1 MTKSRISMKSE
12 QLLKPAT
19 MPFTKFC
26 LLFFLAFFVHKH
38 AYSAKQFKIFILHSY
53 SQEYPWTKHQ
63 HEGFIETFN
72 MSTKQPALISTEYL
86 DTKRKDFTP
95 DYAKKYTDF
104 LTDKYSNYTPDLIYT
119 TDDNATQFA
128 LNNLSIIF
136 PSTPV
141 IFSGVNNFSIQDELD
156 RNKVTGVFE
165 KKEISPNL
173 QLLKLIDDNINEI
186 IVLGDNSNT
195 DRAIKNELSEQL
207 KLHPQIKANY
217 IQHNQIDKIVST
229 LNSQKVKH
237 LFLTTIGG
245 LEDSHGNNQTLNES
259 LSRISAAG
267 DFIIISMEDSYLL
280 DGVLGG
286 YVTSGRQQ
294 GHTAATLALKFQQ
307 GKSIKNIPVILNSPN
322 EYIFDFRELKKNKI
336 ELPDTILVTANIL
349 NKLPNYF
356 ERNRPL
362 VISTIIVMTTLLII
376 LMTIFLILIS
386 LKNKQ
391 IKIASKK
398 VEQQSSKLQHIKE
411 TLTTAQEIAN
421 LGNWE
426 WNPTSGRVTWSDEI
440 YRILGEIP
448 QTTEASFDAIMN
460 HIPES
465 DKDKVKS
472 VIDQSISTSKPYE
485 VEHQIIRSDG
495 TIRYVRQ
502 VGDIH
507 EDPEDQ
513 LPLLVGTILD
523 ITQIKQNEL
532 IEIERLSK
540 IERYQNALLEWSRV
554 DYENLDQAFNRAT
567 EISANTL
574 DIARVSIWLYNDDYT
589 SILCH
594 NLYVKDKGHE
604 KGFELFENDFPNYF
618 KALQSRKMIVVNQ
631 AREDKRTNEFT
642 ESYLVPNNI
651 YSMLDAPIYYAGEII
666 GVVCHEFT
674 NSVHKWSSQE
684 QEFASA
690 IASTASLSLEI
701 QKRREMEKELEHQA
715 YHDAL
720 TKLPNRSL
728 FIDRLDQALKLAH
741 RSKTILAVLFLDLD
755 NFKKINDSLGHDTGD
770 KVLIEIARRL
780 NANLRVM
787 DTIARLGG
795 DEFTL
800 IISDFEDTQ
809 FIHEV
814 VLKLF
819 NILQQPMIINE
830 QELYATCSI
839 GISIYPDDGETS
851 EALLRNADSAMYKAK
866 ESGRNNFEFYTH
878 DMTERALERVLME
891 TNLRRA
897 VEQQEFIIYYQP
909 QYDATTNKII
919 GMEALM
925 RWQHPEMGM
934 ISPAKFIPVAENT
947 GLIIE
952 LDRWVM
958 QTATQQVSQWHQS
971 GLHPGRLSLNM
982 ATKQLE
988 QKDLL
993 EFIKTTLQK
1002 SNCKPEWIAFE
1013 ITESQIMKDPEKAIS
1028 LLVEIS
1034 ALGIEIAVDDF
1045 GTGYSSLTYLK
1056 RLPVDKLKID
1066 RAFVNE
1072 LPHDDEDVAIVR
1084 AIIALSNS
1092 LKLSVIAEGVENQQ
1106 QVDFLMAE
1114 GCSDIQGF
1122 FFAKPMPSNEIEILL
1137 MK

>member
-1 MTKSRISMKSE
+1 M
-12 QLLKPAT
+12 KPAII
-19 MPFTKFC
+19 PFFKLC
-26 LLFFLAFFVHKH
+26 PLLFLAFFVNEN
-38 AYSAKQFKIFILHSY
+38 AYSANQFKIFILHSY
-53 SQEYPWTKHQ
+53 SQEYPWTKNQ
-63 HEGFIETFN
+63 HEGFIETYN
-72 MSTKQPALISTEYL
+72 THTKRPSLISTEHL
-86 DTKRKDFTP
+86 DTKRKDYIPGYAQNFT
-95 DYAKKYTDF
+95 AF
-104 LTDKYSNYTPDLIYT
+104 LKDKYSNYTPDLIYA
-119 TDDNATQFA
+119 TDDNATEFA
-128 LNNLSIIF
+128 LSNLSILF
-136 PSTPV
+136 PSTPI
-141 IFSGVNNFSIQDELD
+141 IFSGVNNFSIQDQLD

-165 KKEISPNL
+165 KKQILPNL
-173 QLLKLIDDNINEI
+173 QLLQLIDDNINEI
-186 IVLGDNSNT
+186 IVLGDDSNT
-195 DRAIKNELSEQL
+195 DKAIRIELTEQL

-217 IQHNQIDKIVST
+217 IQHRQIEKIIST
-229 LNSQKVKH
+229 LSTQTVKH
-237 LFLTTIGG
+237 LFLTTIGA
-245 LEDSHGNNQTLNES
+245 LEDSHGHNQTLNES
-259 LSRISAAG
+259 LNRISSAG
-267 DFIIISMEDSYLL
+267 DFIILSMEDSYLL
-280 DGVLGG
+280 EGVLGG

-294 GHTAATLALKFQQ
+294 GHTAATLALKYQQ
-307 GKSIKNIPVILNSPN
+307 GVPIKNIPIILNSPN
-322 EYIFDFRELKKNKI
+322 EYIFDYRELKKNKI
-336 ELPDTILVTANIL
+336 ILPDTILGTANIL
-349 NKLPNYF
+349 NKPPNFF
-356 ERNRPL
+356 EDNRPL
-362 VISTIIVMTTLLII
+362 VISTIIVLTTLFII
-376 LMTIFLILIS
+376 LMIIFLILLS

-391 IKIASKK
+391 IRKSSRK
-398 VEQQSSKLQHIKE
+398 VEQQSFRLQHIKE
-411 TLTTAQEIAN
+411 TLTTAQEIAH

-426 WNPTSGRVTWSDEI
+426 WNPASEKVTWSDEI
-440 YRILGEIP
+440 YRILGEKP
-448 QTTEASFDAIMN
+448 QSIEASFDAIII

-465 DKDKVKS
+465 EKDKVKS
-472 VIDQSISTSKPYE
+472 AINLSINTSKPYE
-485 VEHQIIRSDG
+485 VEHQIIRNDG

-507 EDPEDQ
+507 KDPEDQ
-513 LPLLVGTILD
+513 SPLLVGTILD

-532 IEIERLSK
+532 IELERLAR
-540 IERYQNALLEWSRV
+540 IERYQDALLEWSRV

-589 SILCH
+589 SIHCH
-594 NLYVKDKGHE
+594 NLYVQNAGHE
-604 KGFELFENDFPNYF
+604 KGFELFKKDFPNYF
-618 KALQSRKMIVVNQ
+618 KALESGKMIVVNQ
-631 AREDKRTNEFT
+631 AREDERTNEFT
-642 ESYLVPNNI
+642 ESYLIPNNI

-666 GVVCHEFT
+666 GVVCHEYT
-674 NSVHKWSSQE
+674 NFVHTWSSQE

-755 NFKKINDSLGHDTGD
+755 NFKEINDSLGHDAGD

-780 NANLRVM
+780 NANLREM

-800 IISDFEDTQ
+800 IVSGFEDTQ

-814 VLKLF
+814 VLKLL
-819 NILQQPMIINE
+819 NILQQPMNIND
-830 QELYATCSI
+830 QELYATSSI
-839 GISIYPDDGETS
+839 GISIYPDDGKTS
-851 EALLRNADSAMYKAK
+851 ETLLRNADAAMYKAK
-866 ESGRNNFEFYTH
+866 ESGRNSFEFYTH
-878 DMTERALERVLME
+878 DMTERAFERVLME
-891 TNLRRA
+891 SNLRRA
-897 VEQQEFIIYYQP
+897 LEQREFIIYYQP
-909 QYDATTNKII
+909 QYDASTNKVI
-919 GMEALM
+919 GMEALL

-934 ISPAKFIPVAENT
+934 ISPAKFIPIAENT

-958 QTATQQVSQWHQS
+958 KTATQQVSQWHQS

-993 EFIKTTLQK
+993 EFIKTTLQQ

-1013 ITESQIMKDPEKAIS
+1013 ITESQIMKDPQKAIS

-1066 RAFVNE
+1066 RAFINE

-1084 AIIALSNS
+1084 VIIALSKS

-1122 FFAKPMPSNEIEILL
+1122 FFAKPMPANEVEVLL